1 MKALLS
7 LPVAEPCG
15 KAPFFSRRV
24 YCIFGTI
31 FSAYVLCRSQK
42 TGDCLMSD
50 VAKFIEHT
58 VLKPDT
64 TLGDVRRVCEEAKKY
79 GFAGV
84 CIPPLFV
91 REARR
96 VLGENA
102 RIRVVTVVGFPMG
115 YSAIP
120 AKSEEIK
127 RALEEGADDIDA
139 VVNIAAVKSENWNH
153 VKHDIEGVAL
163 ATHMRGRTLKL
174 ILECGLLTAA
184 EIEKI
189 CELAAAARVAWLK
202 TGTGFHGFPAT
213 PDMVRHLR
221 AAAPNG
227 IKIKA
232 AGGIRTPEGAK
243 ALLEA
248 GADRLG
254 TSASLEIIGK

>member
-1 MKALLS
+1 
-7 LPVAEPCG
+7 
-15 KAPFFSRRV
+15 
-24 YCIFGTI
+24 
-31 FSAYVLCRSQK
+31 
-42 TGDCLMSD
+42 MSEL
-50 VAKFIEHT
+50 AKFIEHT
-58 VLKPDT
+58 ILKPDT
-64 TLGDVRRVCEEAKKY
+64 TLADVRRVCEEAKKY

-84 CIPPLFV
+84 CVPPLYV

-96 VLGENA
+96 ALSEDT
-102 RIRVVTVVGFPMG
+102 RIRVATVVGFPMG

-139 VVNIAAVKSENWNH
+139 VINIAAVKSDNWNH
-153 VKHDIEGVAL
+153 AKHDIEGVAL

-174 ILECGLLTAA
+174 ILECGLLTQA
-184 EIEKI
+184 EIRKI
-189 CELAAAARVAWLK
+189 CELAAEARVAWLK

-213 PDMVRHLR
+213 PEMVRHLR
-221 AAAPNG
+221 AAASAG

-232 AGGIRTPEGAK
+232 AGGIRTTEDAK

-254 TSASLEIIGK
+254 TSASLAIVGAGK

>member
-1 MKALLS
+1 
-7 LPVAEPCG
+7 
-15 KAPFFSRRV
+15 
-24 YCIFGTI
+24 
-31 FSAYVLCRSQK
+31 
-42 TGDCLMSD
+42 MSD
-50 VAKFIEHT
+50 LAKFIEHT
-58 VLKPDT
+58 ILKPDT
-64 TLGDVRRVCEEAKKY
+64 TLAEVRRVCEEAKKY

-84 CIPPLFV
+84 CIPPLYV

-96 VLGENA
+96 AIGEDT
-102 RIRVVTVVGFPMG
+102 RIRVATVVGFPMG

-139 VVNIAAVKSENWNH
+139 VINIAAVKSDNWNH
-153 VKHDIEGVAL
+153 AKHDIEGLAL

-174 ILECGLLTAA
+174 ILECGLLTHE
-184 EIEKI
+184 EIKKI
-189 CELAAAARVAWLK
+189 CELAAEARVAWLK

-213 PDMVRHLR
+213 PEMVRQLR
-221 AAAPNG
+221 AAASNG

-232 AGGIRTPEGAK
+232 AGGIRTAENAK

-254 TSASLEIIGK
+254 TSASLEIIGAGK